1 LSGSA
6 LFSRSGA
13 LLRKLPVAKPSR
25 FKTLKIIN
33 ILLLLPAVFLVVSI
47 CHAAPEGL
55 TFTPEEQDW
64 LSRHQTITVG
74 GDPASPPFEFVDSK
88 GRYKGM
94 SADYLAYFSRN
105 LGIRFKIVTGENWAG
120 LMSMARRKKIDLL
133 PAIVSSA
140 NRRKFLAFTT
150 PWITVPGVVIST
162 RECNSLDDLK
172 GRTVAVVD
180 GSIWDDY
187 LSSQA
192 MDFSLVRVKDVQ
204 TALELTAMSG
214 VSAMVANL
222 ASATAMIHQLGIGNL
237 RVALRL
243 DQKTNL
249 SFGVRSDWPELVSIL
264 NKTLADMDPSVK
276 EEIRHRWLKLDEI
289 PVWRD
294 SSVRRIVLFLLGGF
308 ILIIVFFII
317 WNRSLKREVKKRSDA
332 LEQAHRH
339 LVRAAKMESVGQLAA
354 GVAHEVKNPLT
365 IISMGVEL
373 LGDNPNL
380 DNTEQQ
386 ILTDMGDAVERA
398 DKVIRG
404 LLDYAHYSKLE
415 RRPADI
421 NEVIARALRL
431 VDHEMKKHRIEVHT
445 NLAELQTADFDFN
458 RMQQVFINLFMNS
471 AQAMENGGRLDIMS
485 RMHHL
490 SRNEAELSDHFH
502 SGMKVIKVTVSDNG
516 PGIERGDS
524 EKIFDPFYTTKD
536 IGQGTGL
543 GLSESRNIMELHNGT
558 LHLTNCESKGAC
570 AVLLFPLEK
579 GEENE
584 KKDPAR

>member
-1 LSGSA
+1 MKVFNTVS
-6 LFSRSGA
+6 
-13 LLRKLPVAKPSR
+13 
-25 FKTLKIIN
+25 
-33 ILLLLPAVFLVVSI
+33 LLLVVFFLGSV
-47 CHAAPEGL
+47 CHAAPESLSL
-55 TFTPEEQDW
+55 TLQERNW
-64 LSRHQTITVG
+64 LNRHQAITVG
-74 GDPASPPFEFVDSK
+74 VDSAAPPFGFMD
-88 GRYKGM
+88 GNGDYKGM
-94 SADYLAYFSRN
+94 SADYLAYIGTQ
-105 LGIRFKIVTGENWAG
+105 LGISFTIVTGENWAE
-120 LMSMARRKKIDLL
+120 LMSMARRKEIDLL
-133 PAIVSSA
+133 PAIVSSV
-140 NRRKFLAFTT
+140 NRRKFLSFTT

-162 RECNSLDDLK
+162 RECRSLDDLK

-192 MDFSLVRVKDVQ
+192 MEVSLVRVKDVQ

-214 VSAMVANL
+214 VSAMVTNL

-237 RVALRL
+237 RVVLRL
-243 DQKTNL
+243 DQKTAI

-264 NKTLADMDPSVK
+264 NKTLVNMDPQVK
-276 EEIRHRWLKLDEI
+276 EEIRHRWLKLEEI
-289 PVWRD
+289 PLWKD
-294 SSVRRIVLFLLGGF
+294 SSVRRFALFLLGGF

-339 LVRAAKMESVGQLAA
+339 LIRAAKMESVGQLAA

-380 DNTEQQ
+380 DDTEQQ
-386 ILTDMGDAVERA
+386 ILTDMGDAVQRA

-415 RRPADI
+415 RRPAEI
-421 NEVIARALRL
+421 NDVITSALRL

-445 NLAELQTADFDFN
+445 DLAELQTAAFDFN
-458 RMQQVFINLFMNS
+458 RIQQVFINLFMNS
-471 AQAMENGGRLDIMS
+471 AQAMEDGGRLNIVS
-485 RMHHL
+485 KMHHL
-490 SRNEAELSDHFH
+490 SRDEAERSQYFEP
-502 SGMKVIKVTVSDNG
+502 GMKVIKVTVSDTG
-516 PGIERGDS
+516 PGVDKDDS

-558 LHLTNCESKGAC
+558 LHLTNCESQGAC
-570 AVLLFPLEK
+570 AVLLLPLGK
-579 GEENE
+579 GEGNE
-584 KKDPAR
+584 KEDSAR